1 MIGDAP
7 DRRLA
12 HDLNHLLT
20 AILAAV
26 DSTLA
31 RDGVD
36 AATREDMH
44 LARLAAERAAAL
56 LGASGGQPRP
66 AALSVNDALRDAA
79 PLLARLLGDGIRLE
93 LIPAERDPCVLA
105 EPVRLGRLLT
115 NLAMNARAAMP
126 EGGMLV
132 LRGGRAGSYGT
143 IAMEDSG
150 SGIPPEV
157 LPRIFEP
164 GFTTRQA
171 AGGSGLGLAIVH
183 DIVRQFGGFV
193 TAGSRPGLGTTI
205 SVHLP
210 LAPTPMGREDSPPC
224 PVPIGPALQEGGE
237 TPTTRTVLLVEDE
250 TILRHLA
257 ERALRQAGWRVVAA
271 DSAAMALAAVGAVKP
286 AVVVSD
292 VVMPD
297 MDGPALVAA
306 LRAIWPKLPAI
317 LVSGYA
323 ESAVRVDPGHDNV
336 VFLAKPYTLAALV
349 TAVLGAVRD

>member
-44 LARLAAERAAAL
+44 LARLATERAAAL
-56 LGASGGQPRP
+56 LRGNDGQPHP
-66 AALSVNDALRDAA
+66 TLLSVNDALRDAA
-79 PLLARLLGDGIRLE
+79 PLLARLLGDGIRLD
-93 LIPAERDPCVLA
+93 LILAEHDPCVLA

-126 EGGMLV
+126 TGGTLV

-143 IAMEDSG
+143 IAVEDSG
-150 SGIPPEV
+150 SGIPPEL

-164 GFTTRQA
+164 GFTTRHA
-171 AGGSGLGLAIVH
+171 AGGSGLGLAIVQ

-193 TAGSRPGLGTTI
+193 TADSTPDLGTTI

-210 LAPTPMGREDSPPC
+210 LAPKPMGQEGV
-224 PVPIGPALQEGGE
+224 VPIAVLHEEAE
-237 TPTTRTVLLVEDE
+237 TPLTPTVLLVEDE

-271 DSAAMALAAVGAVKP
+271 ESAAMALAAVGSVKP
-286 AVVVSD
+286 DVVVSD
-292 VVMPD
+292 VAMPG
-297 MDGPALVAA
+297 MDGSALVAA
-306 LRAIWPKLPAI
+306 LRAIWPRLPAI

-323 ESAVRVDPGHDNV
+323 ESAARVNPGHDDV

-349 TAVLGAVRD
+349 TAVSGAVRD